1 MCRTLFLPPSYSS
14 LGSSGSSGLE
24 AGVHS
29 CLAQLR
35 RGRAL
40 RKTVGRAKHVRA
52 SMLMTHRESGWGKPR
67 APRIGHQHT
76 RHGWVYDAKYHFCK
90 VDRHSVTATLHTG
103 RNKDQSFHKTRVL
116 VQQKARNHRAQAQ
129 HNQTLSTSWG
139 KKPTRLK

>member
-35 RGRAL
+35 RAL

-67 APRIGHQHT
+67 APNCHQHT
-76 RHGWVYDAKYHFCK
+76 RHGWVYHAK
-90 VDRHSVTATLHTG
+90 
-103 RNKDQSFHKTRVL
+103 
-116 VQQKARNHRAQAQ
+116 
-129 HNQTLSTSWG
+129 
-139 KKPTRLK
+139 

>member
-35 RGRAL
+35 RDRAL

-52 SMLMTHRESGWGKPR
+52 SMFGRDGGADDDAGESGWGK
-67 APRIGHQHT
+67 
-76 RHGWVYDAKYHFCK
+76 
-90 VDRHSVTATLHTG
+90 
-103 RNKDQSFHKTRVL
+103 N
-116 VQQKARNHRAQAQ
+116 
-129 HNQTLSTSWG
+129 
-139 KKPTRLK
+139 